1 MRAWVKRGML
11 PSMAPSYGNPLA
23 LFDRPR
29 PRLFILCACLSG
41 SKQKENRSRVHRQA
55 RKDTIRLGGLPS
67 GVKAQETGGLCAFV
81 TLQPSEVPALQS
93 EVAPTDLASVE
104 PRTGN

>member
-1 MRAWVKRGML
+1 M
-11 PSMAPSYGNPLA
+11 
-23 LFDRPR
+23 
-29 PRLFILCACLSG
+29 
-41 SKQKENRSRVHRQA
+41 
-55 RKDTIRLGGLPS
+55 
-67 GVKAQETGGLCAFV
+67 V